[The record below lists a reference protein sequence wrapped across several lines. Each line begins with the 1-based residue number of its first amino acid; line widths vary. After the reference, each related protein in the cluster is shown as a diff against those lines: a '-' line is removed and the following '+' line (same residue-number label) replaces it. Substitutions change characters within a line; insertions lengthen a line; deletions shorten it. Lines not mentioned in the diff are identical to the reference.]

1 MNMVNL
7 LATSK
12 IQSNYQTTI
21 PKEIRKNFDV
31 EKGMVVEWSINEKG
45 RAEIFFRRKRDIR
58 ELKGLVKLDYPT
70 DSVKLKRELYNHE

>member
-1 MNMVNL
+1 MVNL

-21 PKEIRKNFDV
+21 PKEIRKNFSV

-45 RAEIFFRRKRDIR
+45 RPEIFFRRKRDIK
-58 ELKGLVKLDYPT
+58 ELKGLIKLDHPT
-70 DSVKLKRELYNHE
+70 DSVKLKKELYGYE

>member
-1 MNMVNL
+1 MAKL

-21 PKEIRKNFDV
+21 PKEIRKNFAV

-45 RAEIFFRRKRDIR
+45 RPEIFFRRKRDIR
-58 ELKGLVKLDYPT
+58 ELKGLIKLNSPT
-70 DSVKLKRELYNHE
+70 DSVKLKKELYDYE

>member
-1 MNMVNL
+1 MANL

-58 ELKGLVKLDYPT
+58 ELKGLIKLDHPT
-70 DSVKLKRELYNHE
+70 DSVELKRELYKYE

>member
-1 MNMVNL
+1 MVNL

-45 RAEIFFRRKRDIR
+45 RAEIFFRRRRDIR

-70 DSVKLKRELYNHE
+70 DSVELKRELYNHE

>member
-1 MNMVNL
+1 MANL

-58 ELKGLVKLDYPT
+58 ELKGLIKLDYPT
-70 DSVKLKRELYNHE
+70 DSVELKRELYNHE